1 MLERVLFVL
10 TLLSALGAGL
20 MAGLFFAFS
29 VFIMSALGRLAP
41 ASGTAAM
48 QAINV
53 AILNP
58 VFFVVFFG
66 TAAVSLLLGV
76 AALIQWSEAGSA
88 YLMAGS
94 LLYLIGNITVTV
106 AFNVPLNE
114 ALAAVTPTS
123 AEASPVWTRYLS
135 VWTAWNHVR
144 TLACLASSACFIMAL
159 R

>member
-76 AALIQWSEAGSA
+76 AALIQWSEAGGA

>member
-1 MLERVLFVL
+1 
-10 TLLSALGAGL
+10 